1 MTAPRPLLARLV
13 HALRCARGPRV
24 GRRRAFAL
32 PMVVLLA
39 LVATLGI
46 GVMLERASQA
56 MLATQREIQV
66 YRRHHDTLGMKE
78 MVNRWLGSNQSR
90 LAERLGDDG
99 LAFRLE
105 LPGGEE
111 VHVYFAPG
119 QGQALTSLDL
129 LGGDR
134 NLQARQLA
142 RIIAAM
148 EQEAR
153 QSGGDVILAA
163 EDPALIDIEGDT
175 TRFHFSPGL
184 SRPFGPVEVDVNTAP
199 FDVLTTIA
207 RVGIIEGSPDAFVAE
222 LVSAREDHDLTE
234 VDVRAA
240 SSSAQ
245 LTDGDQATVRTMLTT
260 NATLWRVVAERLD
273 RRGRLIER
281 TGGYFQTG
289 LSEGGSDFN
298 QGGGFLSWRTLD
310 LPEAGL
316 VPGVGGS
323 YR

>member
-1 MTAPRPLLARLV
+1 MST
-13 HALRCARGPRV
+13 
-24 GRRRAFAL
+24 RRRARAFAL
-32 PMVVLLA
+32 PMVMLLA

-46 GVMLERASQA
+46 GVMLERAAQA
-56 MLATQREIQV
+56 TLATQREIEV

-90 LAERLGDDG
+90 LAERIADDG

-105 LPGGEE
+105 LPAGEE
-111 VHVYFAPG
+111 VQVYFAPG
-119 QGQALTSLDL
+119 QGQALTALDL

-134 NLQARQLA
+134 NLQARQAA
-142 RIIAAM
+142 RLIAAM
-148 EQEAR
+148 EQEAV
-153 QSGGDVILAA
+153 QSGTDALVAA
-163 EDPALIDIEGDT
+163 QDPALVDMEGDAS
-175 TRFHFSPGL
+175 RFQFSPGL

-199 FDVLTTIA
+199 VEVLDTIA
-207 RVGIIEGSPDAFVAE
+207 RVAIVEGSPDSFVAE
-222 LVSAREDHDLTE
+222 LIRARDGDEPLTE
-234 VDVRAA
+234 VDIRSAA
-240 SSSAQ
+240 SRAE
-245 LTDGDQATVRTMLTT
+245 LTDGDLATVRTMLTA

-298 QGGGFLSWRTLD
+298 QGGGFLSWRAMD
-310 LPEAGL
+310 LPEGGL
-316 VPGVGGS
+316 VHGGGGS